1 VLIGSGT
8 QPPNEEGFPANINIL
23 LYTIII
29 MGKYDYN
36 ETQDN
41 PLKFECYIK
50 TAIANELAEL
60 VDAQKVTANNTND
73 MARQLKEANRLKR
86 LEINYLYAQ
95 DGDTPIPELEDK
107 A

>member
-1 VLIGSGT
+1 
-8 QPPNEEGFPANINIL
+8 
-23 LYTIII
+23 

-50 TAIANELAEL
+50 TAIANELAE
-60 VDAQKVTANNTND
+60 
-73 MARQLKEANRLKR
+73 ANRLKR
-86 LEINYLYAQ
+86 LEIKMRIKEFNRPTIGTHEIS
-95 DGDTPIPELEDK
+95 DEELEDC

>member
-1 VLIGSGT
+1 M
-8 QPPNEEGFPANINIL
+8 
-23 LYTIII
+23 II

-50 TAIANELAEL
+50 TAIANELAE
-60 VDAQKVTANNTND
+60 
-73 MARQLKEANRLKR
+73 ANRLKR
-86 LEINYLYAQ
+86 LEMRDRLRVNYGHPEESFNKLNE
-95 DGDTPIPELEDK
+95 ELEDK